1 MQVFAPMVDSLVSGV
16 RAINRKYAVPQ
27 IQMTPFVKACLLT
40 LRIYL
45 FVLVALLLYKFIITL
60 NG

>member
-1 MQVFAPMVDSLVSGV
+1 MQTVAAMVDSLVSGV

-27 IQMTPFVKACLLT
+27 IQITPFVKACLLT
-40 LRIYL
+40 LRMYL
-45 FVLVALLLYKFIITL
+45 LVLVGLLLYKFIITL